1 MRRSKSHV
9 AGAHAEDR
17 LDGIIAAAREASLGG
32 LVHIAGGGPAAYD
45 GDLDVHVVAGVRPG
59 NEVTEL
65 LVHLLQA

>member
-1 MRRSKSHV
+1 MV
-9 AGAHAEDR
+9 GAHAKDR
-17 LDGIIAAAREASLGG
+17 LDGVIAAAREASLGG
-32 LVHIAGGGPAAYD
+32 LVHIARGGPAAYD